1 MRPGRRRPHFEE
13 VLHMTA
19 LAHETPE
26 AGMTKVATPPSD
38 LDDVLWQAWR
48 AMELPEGYHAE
59 IIEGSIEVSPTGRY
73 AHGRIVNELRD
84 RLVVFLAKSEF
95 AARQDINVIHRRKV
109 WIPDLFVVPA
119 DAEEY
124 VTEDGLG
131 IDASAVGLVVE
142 VVSPAARASP
152 ETAPASAAPT
162 RARGSRSTYSSTT
175 TTRTASSPCS
185 PCRNPARAST
195 GTSSGRPTA
204 RPSPFP
210 RGPPR
215 DSPSGW
221 TSPGSGGRASRTGG
235 SASRGPSRSRPP
247 GCGRRPG
254 RIPPRRG

>member
-1 MRPGRRRPHFEE
+1 
-13 VLHMTA
+13 MTA

-142 VVSPAARASP
+142 VVSPGSESIARDRTRKRSSYARAGIPVYVLIDDYDENGIVTVLTVP
-152 ETAPASAAPT
+152 EPGKGVY
-162 RARGSRSTYSSTT
+162 RNEL
-175 TTRTASSPCS
+175 RTAYGTAVTLPEG
-185 PCRNPARAST
+185 PAQGFTIGVDVT
-195 GTSSGRPTA
+195 GIGRQ
-204 RPSPFP
+204 
-210 RGPPR
+210 G
-215 DSPSGW
+215 
-221 TSPGSGGRASRTGG
+221 
-235 SASRGPSRSRPP
+235 
-247 GCGRRPG
+247 
-254 RIPPRRG
+254 